1 MTDHTK
7 SFFKR
12 LRSIHKEGSVEK
24 KMEENASG
32 NPSNNPAQPTNSSIP
47 APQEVKIAPRSV
59 STKIAGRRA
68 SFVDPLEY
76 FNKEHLIV
84 KPGNM
89 EEYIYKPPEV
99 IKEVDE
105 SQQKRKK
112 TTAMPPKGGNSGKIN
127 FEEMLKVRQSLR
139 STTLST
145 KEARKPASVGAR
157 PGSLKPGDPKMAALD
172 KKKSAQYEKNLY
184 IKLVLAKNKYSQK
197 SKTASGSNVYQEILT
212 KIDELKN
219 IKDMPPNL
227 ADEIDDM
234 VGKLQ
239 LNDGMVVDEDV
250 ETVLSDEDDSDPV
263 GINIVPLKDIIKKIK
278 PELATN

>member
-1 MTDHTK
+1 MTDKTK
-7 SFFKR
+7 SLFKK
-12 LRSIHKEGSVEK
+12 LRTLRKEGSAEK
-24 KMEENASG
+24 KLETAAENATQP
-32 NPSNNPAQPTNSSIP
+32 NNNPP
-47 APQEVKIAPRSV
+47 PQGVKTAPRSV
-59 STKIAGRRA
+59 SSKISGRRA

-76 FNKEHLIV
+76 FSKEHLVV

-105 SQQKRKK
+105 TQQKRKK
-112 TTAMPPKGGNSGKIN
+112 TTAMPPKGGGAGKIN

-139 STTLST
+139 STTIAS
-145 KEARKPASVGAR
+145 KDAKKPASVGR
-157 PGSLKPGDPKMAALD
+157 PGTKLGDPKAAAVD

-184 IKLVLAKNKYSQK
+184 IKLVLARNKYNQK
-197 SKTASGSNVYQEILT
+197 KNNVTSVNIYQEILA

-227 ADEIDDM
+227 SDEIDEM

-239 LNDGMVVDEDV
+239 LNEGMVVDQDV
-250 ETVLSDEDDSDPV
+250 ETVLSDEDDSDPI
-263 GINIVPLKDIIKKIK
+263 GIKIVPLKDIIKKIK
-278 PELATN
+278 PEAATN

>member
-1 MTDHTK
+1 MTDKTK
-7 SFFKR
+7 SLFKK
-12 LRSIHKEGSVEK
+12 LRTLRKEGSAEK
-24 KMEENASG
+24 KQESDPQ
-32 NPSNNPAQPTNSSIP
+32 NPTQPTQPAPSSNP
-47 APQEVKIAPRSV
+47 PPQEVKINPRSV
-59 STKIAGRRA
+59 SSKISGRRA

-76 FNKEHLIV
+76 FNKEHLVV

-105 SQQKRKK
+105 TQQKRKK
-112 TTAMPPKGGNSGKIN
+112 TVVAPPKGGGGAGKIN

-139 STTLST
+139 STTMGA
-145 KEARKPASVGAR
+145 KDPRKPASVGAK
-157 PGSLKPGDPKMAALD
+157 PGSLRSGDAKSGAVD

-184 IKLVLAKNKYSQK
+184 IKLVLARNKYNQK
-197 SKTASGSNVYQEILT
+197 KNNVTTTNIYQEILA

-219 IKDMPPNL
+219 IKDMPSNL
-227 ADEIDDM
+227 VDEIDDM

-239 LNDGMVVDEDV
+239 LSEGMVVDQDV

-263 GINIVPLKDIIKKIK
+263 GINIVPLKEVIKKIK
-278 PELATN
+278 PDTGTN